1 MSIGIIGIK
10 YGMTQIFDENGA
22 VIPVTVVKTE
32 PNQITGVRTLEENG
46 YSAVQLG
53 LGEKNKNK
61 VTKPIKGQYAK
72 IKEDFGTDIT
82 PKRLLRE
89 FRVDKADDY
98 KVGEYVNIDIFEVG
112 EKVDVV
118 GTSKGKGFQG
128 VMKRHNFGGGPG
140 GHGSQFHRAPG
151 AVGQCAWPSKIF
163 KGKKMPGRMG
173 NARVTIKSLK
183 VVAVDVENNRVL
195 IKGAIPGAN
204 KGIVY
209 IKKK

>member
-32 PNQITGVRTLEENG
+32 PNQVTGLRTLEENG

-53 LGEKNKNK
+53 IGEKNKNK
-61 VTKPIKGQYAK
+61 VTKPLKGQYSK
-72 IKEDFGTDIT
+72 IKEDFGVDIT

-89 FRVDKADDY
+89 FRVEKVDEY
-98 KVGEYVNIDIFEVG
+98 KVGEFVNVDIFEVG

-128 VMKRHNFGGGPG
+128 VMKRHNFGGGPA

-173 NARVTIKSLK
+173 NERVTIKSLK